1 MQNIRNFSI
10 IAHID
15 HGKSTLSDRLLEL
28 TNTVEKRTMKAQL
41 LDGMELER
49 ERGITI
55 KLTPVR
61 MDYKGYILNLI
72 DTPGHVDFTYEVSR
86 SLAACEGAIL
96 VVDATQGI
104 EAQTLANTYLALENN
119 LEIIPVLNKIDLP
132 AAEPERVKK
141 EIEDFLG
148 IPGED
153 VLCVSAKTGQGCLEL
168 LDKILEKIPAPK
180 KIEDKPKAL
189 IFDSIY
195 DSYRGVVIYIR
206 NFGGEF
212 HKGDK
217 VRLMGTQSEFEIL
230 ETGFFRPGYTPSAK
244 ISQGE
249 VGYLVTGLKSVSD
262 AHVGD
267 TVILA
272 KDAKDAV
279 ALPGYKQIK
288 PFVYASIFTTDSSKY
303 QHLRESIEKLKLN
316 DASLSYEPEQSTALG
331 FGFRCG
337 FLGLLHM
344 DVIQERLER
353 EFGLELVAT
362 APSVCYRV
370 IKRGGEMTEITN
382 PADWPD
388 AGEIETTLEPYVS
401 AEVLVPAERMGSVL
415 KLLEDSRG
423 VQKEIKYLSSDRAQ
437 VIYEVPLSEI
447 IIDFYDR
454 LKSVSAGYASLNYEI
469 IGYQE
474 GDLVRV
480 NIRVS
485 DQEVP
490 ALSFIAPRLRAEGR
504 GRRVCQKLKDILP
517 KEQFSVALQAVIG
530 GKVIA
535 RETIS
540 AYRKDVTGY
549 LYGGD
554 RTRKDKLL
562 KKQARGKKRMKKF
575 GKVNIPQE
583 AFRSLL
589 ER

>member
-28 TNTVEKRTMKAQL
+28 TGTVDKRAMKAQV
-41 LDGMELER
+41 LDKMDLER

-61 MDYKGYILNLI
+61 MDYKNHILNLI

-96 VVDATQGI
+96 VVDASQGI

-132 AAEPERVKK
+132 AADPERVKK

-148 IPGED
+148 IPGEE
-153 VLCVSAKTGQGCLEL
+153 VLCVSAKTGQGCMEL
-168 LDKILEKIPAPK
+168 LDKIIEKVPAPT
-180 KIEDKPKAL
+180 EPSPKPKAL

-195 DSYRGVVIYIR
+195 DAYRGVVIYIR

-212 HKGDK
+212 KKGDK
-217 VRLMGTQSEFEIL
+217 VRLMGTKSEFEIL
-230 ETGFFRPGYTPSAK
+230 ETGFFKPDYTASAGIK
-244 ISQGE
+244 EGE
-249 VGYLVTGLKSVSD
+249 VGYLITGLKSVED

-267 TVILA
+267 TVVLA
-272 KDAKDAV
+272 KDAHEMKPF
-279 ALPGYKQIK
+279 PGYKQVK

-316 DASLSYEPEQSTALG
+316 DASLEYEPEQSTALG

-344 DVIQERLER
+344 DVVQERLER
-353 EFGLELVAT
+353 EFDLDLVAT

-370 IKRGGEMTEITN
+370 VKKGGEVVEITN

-388 AGEIETTLEPYVS
+388 GSEIEHTEEPYVL
-401 AEVLVPAERMGSVL
+401 AEILVPAERMGSVL

-423 VQKEIKYLSSDRAQ
+423 TQKEIKYLSADRVQ
-437 VIYEVPLSEI
+437 VVYDVPLSEI
-447 IIDFYDR
+447 VIDFYDR

-469 IGYQE
+469 KGYMQS
-474 GDLVRV
+474 DLVRV
-480 NIRVS
+480 AIRVS

-490 ALSFIAPRLRAEGR
+490 ALSFIAARMRAEGR

-517 KEQFSVALQAVIG
+517 REQFSVALQAVIG

-562 KKQARGKKRMKKF
+562 KKQVAGKKRMKKF